1 MGHGYPRKG
10 HVRANPALLTKR
22 EGGKTAPPSKYPARR
37 ETRELTLSLA
47 SLSAKTWTLQ
57 EWPEAL
63 GSTKNGKRKSQVK
76 GPHASSLGVLEL
88 KYSQASPQLLYMRV
102 WYSYRNCGP
111 PAKSC
116 SAALQS

>member
-57 EWPEAL
+57 EWSEAL